1 MAPDEKLRDRQE
13 NPEDVGESSYRH
25 GLQTKPDIL
34 IRELKKVDLS
44 WLP

>member
-13 NPEDVGESSYRH
+13 NPEDVGESSYRL

-34 IRELKKVDLS
+34 FRELKKLDLS
-44 WLP
+44 KLP